1 MSERNRSSR
10 GAELRAERVRWRER
24 SRDATQ
30 ASRSM
35 NERLRKMSE
44 QGSNLDERLRRHA
57 DDSERWH
64 TAWDDPA
71 MPGG

>member
-1 MSERNRSSR
+1 MSERNRSR

-44 QGSNLDERLRRHA
+44 QGSNLDKRLRRHA

-71 MPGG
+71 MRDG

>member
-1 MSERNRSSR
+1 MSERDRNR

-35 NERLRKMSE
+35 NERLRKMSD
-44 QGSNLDERLRRHA
+44 QGSNLDKRLRRHA

-64 TAWDDPA
+64 AAWDDPA
-71 MPGG
+71 MREG

>member
-1 MSERNRSSR
+1 MSERDRNR

-35 NERLRKMSE
+35 NERLRKMSD
-44 QGSNLDERLRRHA
+44 QGSNLDKRLRRHA

-64 TAWDDPA
+64 TSRDDPA
-71 MPGG
+71 MREG

>member
-1 MSERNRSSR
+1 MSERDRSR

-35 NERLRKMSE
+35 NERLRKMSD
-44 QGSNLDERLRRHA
+44 QGSNLDKRLRRHA

-71 MPGG
+71 MREG

>member
-1 MSERNRSSR
+1 VSERNRSR
-10 GAELRAERVRWRER
+10 GAELRAERVRWRGR
-24 SRDATQ
+24 SRNVSQ

-35 NERLRKMSE
+35 NERLRKMRD
-44 QGSNLDERLRRHA
+44 QGSNLDMRLRRHA

-71 MPGG
+71 MTGG

>member
-1 MSERNRSSR
+1 MSERNRSR

-44 QGSNLDERLRRHA
+44 QGSNLDKRLRRHA

-71 MPGG
+71 VRDG

>member
-1 MSERNRSSR
+1 MSERDRNR

-35 NERLRKMSE
+35 NERLRKMSD
-44 QGSNLDERLRRHA
+44 QGSNLDKRLRRHA
-57 DDSERWH
+57 DASERWH
-64 TAWDDPA
+64 TAWDDLA
-71 MPGG
+71 MREG

>member
-1 MSERNRSSR
+1 MSERDRNR

-35 NERLRKMSE
+35 NERLRKMSD
-44 QGSNLDERLRRHA
+44 QGSNLDKRLRRHA

-64 TAWDDPA
+64 TVWDDPA
-71 MPGG
+71 KREG

>member
-1 MSERNRSSR
+1 MSERERGR

-24 SRDATQ
+24 SRDASQ

-35 NERLRKMSE
+35 NERLRKMRD
-44 QGSNLDERLRRHA
+44 QGSNLDKRLRRHA

-64 TAWDDPA
+64 TSWDDPA
-71 MPGG
+71 MTGG

>member
-1 MSERNRSSR
+1 MSERDRNR

-24 SRDATQ
+24 SRDATK

-35 NERLRKMSE
+35 NERLRKMSD
-44 QGSNLDERLRRHA
+44 QGSNLDKRLRRHA

-71 MPGG
+71 MREG

>member
-1 MSERNRSSR
+1 VSERDHNR

-44 QGSNLDERLRRHA
+44 QGSNLDKRLRRHA

-71 MPGG
+71 MREG

>member
-1 MSERNRSSR
+1 MSERDRNR

-35 NERLRKMSE
+35 NERLRKMSD
-44 QGSNLDERLRRHA
+44 QGSNLDKRLRRHA

-71 MPGG
+71 MREG